1 MTNLTPL
8 FRGDSRD
15 YSLTFTDDNG
25 DAINI
30 TGWKVYFTL
39 KKNEWD
45 KDSKAVVKKDTTEHE
60 APGEGHTIISLEPSD
75 TDALEA
81 GDYHYD
87 FQVKKPQGDILT
99 VAQGILKILTDI
111 TRRTS

>member
-15 YSLTFTDDNG
+15 YSLTFTDDEG
-25 DAINI
+25 DPIPI

-45 KDSKAVVKKDTTEHE
+45 SKTVVKKDVTEHE
-60 APGEGHTIISLEPSD
+60 DAEGGNTVISLAPADTNDLEP
-75 TDALEA
+75 
-81 GDYHYD
+81 GDYFYD
-87 FQVKKPQGDILT
+87 FQVKKPGGDILT
-99 VAQGILKILTDI
+99 VAKGKLKILADI
-111 TRRTS
+111 TRRVS